1 MAIGR
6 SSGGVLL
13 LAGGFVAACAVAWAL
28 SPAPEPAV
36 SRTTQDA
43 GLQWGPC
50 PEFMP
55 KGCEIAVLH
64 GDPAKPNA
72 DVFFRVPGGAAIPA
86 H

>member
-13 LAGGFVAACAVAWAL
+13 LAGGFVAACAVAWAQ
-28 SPAPEPAV
+28 SPAPEAAV

-55 KGCEIAVLH
+55 KGCEITIVC
-64 GDPAKPNA
+64 P
-72 DVFFRVPGGAAIPA
+72 RPGPTETMHAGQPTSSQRRST
-86 H
+86 